1 MLRKYLVIPP
11 ESQPAT
17 LVDEMKAKID
27 SPQGRLIYARR
38 LAIIEPVFAN
48 ICVQKRLD
56 RFTLRSKVKVDIQW
70 KLFALVHNIGKIRS
84 YGLVN

>member
-70 KLFALVHNIGKIRS
+70 KLFALVHNIGKICI
-84 YGLVN
+84 YGLVK